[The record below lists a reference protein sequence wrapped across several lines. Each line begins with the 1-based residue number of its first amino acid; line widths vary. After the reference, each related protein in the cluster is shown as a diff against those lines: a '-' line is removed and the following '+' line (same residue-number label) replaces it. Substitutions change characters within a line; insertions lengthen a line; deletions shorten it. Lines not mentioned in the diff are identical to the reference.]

1 MSFSWTPG
9 LGGVEKRDHVMG
21 PVAVEILVI
30 FFLLLVNGLLA
41 MAEIAVVSSRKVRL
55 HQRAEDGDP
64 SAAEALE
71 LARNPDEFL
80 STVQIGIT
88 LIGILAGAF
97 GGATLSESLAATLN
111 TIPLFAPFS
120 GPLSVAVVVATITF
134 FSLVIGELV
143 PKRIG
148 LNSPEKIAMAAARPM
163 RILSTITKP
172 LVWSLTLTSDL
183 LVRLLHLGKS
193 GEPSVTQAEIEGMIE
208 QGAQAGVI
216 SEAESEVA
224 QSVFR
229 LAERRVGA
237 LMTRRMDIA
246 WLDVDEGREEARDVI
261 TKSGHSRYPV
271 CQGRL
276 DNVLGIVESQ
286 QLLVALL
293 TEQPLDL
300 HSMLRLPLFVPETLP
315 AVLLLEMFY
324 ANAQS
329 MAIVMDEYGGT
340 QGLITLHDLL
350 EVLFGD
356 VTEPVEE
363 VAARA
368 IQREDGSWLF
378 DGMLPVEDFRDLLDL
393 DVLPGEIDNTFET
406 LGGFVMSHLG
416 RIPAV
421 TDAFDWNGMRFE
433 VVDMDG
439 RRVDK
444 ILVSPLGSQF
454 TTGG

>member
-1 MSFSWTPG
+1 M
-9 LGGVEKRDHVMG
+9 RAA
-21 PVAVEILVI
+21 AVEILII
-30 FFLLLVNGLLA
+30 FVLLLINGLLA
-41 MAEIAVVSSRKVRL
+41 MAEIAVVSSRKARL
-55 HQRAEDGDP
+55 QQRAEDGDR

-97 GGATLSESLAATLN
+97 GGATLSELLESILSTVPALA
-111 TIPLFAPFS
+111 PYS
-120 GPLSVAVVVATITF
+120 GPLSVAVVVLAITF

-163 RILSTITKP
+163 RTLSTITKP
-172 LVWSLTLTSDL
+172 LVSLLTLTSDL
-183 LVRLLHLGKS
+183 IVRSLHLGNT
-193 GEPSVTQAEIEGMIE
+193 GEPSVTQAEIEVMIE
-208 QGAQAGVI
+208 QGAQAGVL

-237 LMTRRMDIA
+237 LMTPRMDIA
-246 WLDVDEGREEARDVI
+246 WLDVDGDRSAIRDTI
-261 TKSGHSRYPV
+261 TRSGHSRYPV

-286 QLLVALL
+286 QLLSALL
-293 TEQPLDL
+293 TGEPLDL
-300 HSMLRLPLFVPETLP
+300 RSLVRLPLFVPETLP
-315 AVLLLEMFY
+315 AVQLLEMLY
-324 ANAQS
+324 ANAQH

-340 QGLITLHDLL
+340 QGLITSHDLL
-350 EVLFGD
+350 EVVVGD

-363 VAARA
+363 MGARA
-368 IQREDGSWLF
+368 VQREDGSWLF

-393 DVLPGEIDNTFET
+393 DVLPGEADNAFET
-406 LGGFVMSHLG
+406 LGGFVMAHLG

-421 TDAFDWNGMRFE
+421 ADTFDWHGFRFE

-444 ILVSPLGSQF
+444 ILVSSSGSEA
-454 TTGG
+454 TTAE

>member
-1 MSFSWTPG
+1 
-9 LGGVEKRDHVMG
+9 MG
-21 PVAVEILVI
+21 AAAVEILII
-30 FFLLLVNGLLA
+30 FVLLLINGLFA
-41 MAEIAVVSSRKVRL
+41 MTEIAVVSSRKARL
-55 HQRAEDGDP
+55 QQRAEDGDR

-71 LARNPDEFL
+71 LAQNPDEFL

-97 GGATLSESLAATLN
+97 GGATLSKLLESILS
-111 TIPLFAPFS
+111 TIPALAPYS
-120 GPLSVAVVVATITF
+120 GPLSVAVVVLAITF

-148 LNSPEKIAMAAARPM
+148 LNAPEKIAMAAARPM
-163 RILSTITKP
+163 RTLSTITKP
-172 LVWSLTLTSDL
+172 LVSLLTLTSDL
-183 LVRLLHLGKS
+183 IVRLLHLENT
-193 GEPSVTQAEIEGMIE
+193 GEPSVTQAEIEVMIA
-208 QGAQAGVI
+208 QGAQAGVL

-237 LMTRRMDIA
+237 LMTPRMEIA
-246 WLDVDEGREEARDVI
+246 WLDADGDRNSIRDTI
-261 TKSGHSRYPV
+261 TRSGHSRYPV

-286 QLLVALL
+286 QLLSALL

-300 HSMLRLPLFVPETLP
+300 HSLLRLPLFVPETLP
-315 AVLLLEMFY
+315 AVQLLEMLY
-324 ANAQS
+324 ANAQH

-340 QGLITLHDLL
+340 QGLITSHDLL
-350 EVLFGD
+350 DVVVGD

-363 VAARA
+363 MAARA
-368 IQREDGSWLF
+368 VRREDGSWLF

-393 DVLPGEIDNTFET
+393 DVLPGEADNAFET
-406 LGGFVMSHLG
+406 LGGFVMAHLG

-421 TDAFDWNGMRFE
+421 TDTFDWHGLRFE

-444 ILVSPLGSQF
+444 ILVSSSGSEA
-454 TTGG
+454 TTAD

>member
-1 MSFSWTPG
+1 MI
-9 LGGVEKRDHVMG
+9 
-21 PVAVEILVI
+21 AVEVLT
-30 FFLLLVNGLLA
+30 LLLLLLINGLFA
-41 MAEIAVVSSRKVRL
+41 MAEIAVVSSRKARL
-55 HQRAEDGDP
+55 HQRAENGDP
-64 SAAEALE
+64 RAAEALE

-97 GGATLSESLAATLN
+97 GGATLSKLLEAKLS
-111 TIPLFAPFS
+111 TIPVLAPYS
-120 GPLSVAVVVATITF
+120 GPLSVAVVVLTITF
-134 FSLVIGELV
+134 ASLVIGELV

-148 LNSPEKIAMAAARPM
+148 LHSPEKIAMAVVRPM
-163 RILSTITKP
+163 RVLSNITKP
-172 LVWSLTLTSDL
+172 LVWLLTLTTDL
-183 LVRLLHLGKS
+183 LVRLLHLRDS
-193 GEPSVTQAEIEGMIE
+193 GEPSVTQAEIEVMIE

-246 WLDVDEGREEARDVI
+246 WLDVDGGQEQARDII

-286 QLLVALL
+286 HLLVALL

-300 HSMLRLPLFVPETLP
+300 HNMLRLPLFVPETLP
-315 AVLLLEMFY
+315 AVQLLEIFY
-324 ANAQS
+324 ANAQH

-340 QGLITLHDLL
+340 QGLITLQDLL
-350 EVLFGD
+350 GVVVGD

-363 VAARA
+363 AAARA
-368 IQREDGSWLF
+368 VQREDGSWLF
-378 DGMLPVEDFRDLLDL
+378 DGMVPVEDFRDLFDL
-393 DVLPGEIDNTFET
+393 DVLPGEVDNTFET
-406 LGGFVMSHLG
+406 LGGFVMAHLG

-433 VVDMDG
+433 VMDMDG

-444 ILVSPLGSQF
+444 ILVSPLDSLPAIGEAE
-454 TTGG
+454 

>member
-1 MSFSWTPG
+1 
-9 LGGVEKRDHVMG
+9 MG
-21 PVAVEILVI
+21 AAAVEILII
-30 FFLLLVNGLLA
+30 FVLLLINGLFA
-41 MAEIAVVSSRKVRL
+41 MTEIAVVSSRKARL
-55 HQRAEDGDP
+55 QQRAEDGDR

-71 LARNPDEFL
+71 LAQNPDEFL

-97 GGATLSESLAATLN
+97 GGATLSELLESILS
-111 TIPLFAPFS
+111 TIPALAPYA
-120 GPLSVAVVVATITF
+120 GPLSVAVVVLAITF

-148 LNSPEKIAMAAARPM
+148 LNAPEKIAMAAARPM
-163 RILSTITKP
+163 RTLSTITKP
-172 LVWSLTLTSDL
+172 LVSLLTFTSDL
-183 LVRLLHLGKS
+183 IVRLLHLENT
-193 GEPSVTQAEIEGMIE
+193 GEPSVTQAEIEVMIE
-208 QGAQAGVI
+208 QGAQAGVL
-216 SEAESEVA
+216 SEAESAVA

-237 LMTRRMDIA
+237 LMTPRMDIA
-246 WLDVDEGREEARDVI
+246 WLDADGDRNSIRDTI
-261 TKSGHSRYPV
+261 TRSGHSRYPV

-276 DNVLGIVESQ
+276 DNALGIVESQ
-286 QLLVALL
+286 QLLSALL

-300 HSMLRLPLFVPETLP
+300 RSLLRLPLFVPETLP
-315 AVLLLEMFY
+315 AVQLLEMLY
-324 ANAQS
+324 VNAQH

-340 QGLITLHDLL
+340 QGLITSHDLL
-350 EVLFGD
+350 DVVVGD

-363 VAARA
+363 MAARA
-368 IQREDGSWLF
+368 VRREDGSWLF

-393 DVLPGEIDNTFET
+393 DVLPGEADNAFET
-406 LGGFVMSHLG
+406 LGGFVMAHLG

-421 TDAFDWNGMRFE
+421 TDTFDWHGLRFE

-444 ILVSPLGSQF
+444 ILVSSSGSEA
-454 TTGG
+454 TTAD